1 MSTLRSRTLIA
12 FLLLAT
18 IVLTS
23 CQQASGSKISA
34 SDAWGRSSPMMAQ
47 TGAMYVVIENQG
59 NESDRL
65 IGAASDAAKTVEVHE
80 SYMEGDMMKMRPVE
94 GGLEI
99 PAGGTVELKP
109 GGYHIMLIDQVSP
122 LEVGT
127 KIKVT
132 LKFEKAG
139 DVPLEVEIR
148 EQ

>member
-109 GGYHIMLIDQVSP
+109 GGYHIMLIDLVSP